1 MTERL
6 EKLRP
11 DRDLQCYFERPSAI
25 AALSN
30 ASATGFR
37 ISGCWRQQFDWAVV
51 EWNRDN
57 VFEHPAFRN
66 LPDGDLSGLELTYDE
81 ARTNCMPVD
90 SDLYPTVE
98 WPYLRI
104 WIEGAAMP
112 RLVRLRDYASPIE
125 GDYAAATAEL
135 ELQGTPSGGD
145 YIGIV
150 WGTEQYNY
158 WVAGWDTL
166 KAAVAGLAGAI
177 NAGSTSVRA
186 AASGTRLILTA
197 TAAGAN
203 WNRVG
208 VYGFVSGARTE
219 SWGPWHAQFSGGAS
233 PTKWRV
239 HLSFSNLIDVDG
251 NAILATAVRKMRWTW
266 AADFQRGAFDR
277 SEFSVDVS
285 NWTVSGSNKTY
296 FVAGPGS
303 RRIED
308 DAPEVSYTG
317 EWSTAKGNFSGG
329 TIHWTESAGAGL
341 SCAYRASAEHS
352 LYLGTRWVYNGGQ
365 IRVSV
370 DGAPAVQMDLLVPG
384 EDVLARA
391 FLGSLAA
398 GSHTVAIEF
407 AGPAGGAFYFDFIEV
422 AIPTAAVRA
431 VESDDKVTLATDWD
445 TDHSISLAPE
455 RTAWMID
462 ALGFRGRQ
470 NHYVGAMWFY
480 ELVRAGHEYASAT
493 VEFEGSPVFGP
504 GEKTE
509 LTIGRTGNPN
519 GTLVLSHL
527 HYIGD
532 TAETVAKAL
541 ELEINRG
548 YMAVR
553 AAADGNVLR
562 LYSRSMGADGNS
574 VTISASTTTAG
585 FTVRASGS
593 TLAGGADGEWRTDL
607 HSVPRLNRAVRDWTR
622 SFLSALRARGIDAAA
637 ALSTELQHGDP
648 SLEAGVAQRGPAG
661 DAVWLN
667 TPALQTNF
675 SPASIA
681 FWREAFRDLAEI
693 MQDAGMQP
701 YLQFGECQWWY
712 FRDARS
718 GMPFYDEY
726 TKAAFASAYGTEM
739 AVITENTVPVAEY
752 PREAGFLP
760 ALIGN
765 FTDQVIAYVRQSF
778 PDCRFEVLYP
788 LDVNETEF
796 NTAINY
802 PEEDWTPE
810 VLDCLKTESFGF
822 TYGRNLDK
830 CRTSIVLPMVRGFPR
845 QKSAHLIGISDPT
858 APWMKEVRMAK
869 AEGVE
874 SIVLFAL
881 DQFCL
886 IGYPAPLP
894 EGSRRSSFQG

>member
-1 MTERL
+1 MGL

-25 AALSN
+25 AALSG
-30 ASATGFR
+30 ASATGFT
-37 ISGCWRQQFDWAVV
+37 ISGSWRQQFDWAVL

-81 ARTNCMPVD
+81 VRTNCMPMD

-104 WIEGAAMP
+104 WTEGVALP
-112 RLVRLRDYASPIE
+112 RLVRLRDYATPIE
-125 GDYAAATAEL
+125 GDYAGATAEL
-135 ELQGTPSGGD
+135 ELQGTPTGGD
-145 YIGIV
+145 YIGV
-150 WGTEQYNY
+150 TWGAEQYNY
-158 WVAGWDTL
+158 WVAGWDTIET
-166 KAAVAGLAGAI
+166 AVAGLAGAI
-177 NAGSTSVRA
+177 SAGSTSVQ
-186 AASGTRLILTA
+186 AASSGSRLILTA
-197 TAAGAN
+197 TETGAN
-203 WNRVG
+203 WNRAG

-219 SWGPWHAQFSGGAS
+219 SWGPWYAQFSGGAS
-233 PTKWRV
+233 PVKWRV
-239 HLSFSNLIDVDG
+239 HLNFGNLTDVDG
-251 NAILATAVRKMRWTW
+251 NAVPTTAVRKMRWTW
-266 AADFQRGAFDR
+266 AADFQRGAFER
-277 SEFSVDVS
+277 SDFSVQVS
-285 NWTVSGSNKTY
+285 NWAVSGTNTTY
-296 FVAGPGS
+296 VVAGPGS

-317 EWSTAKGNFSGG
+317 EWSTAQGNFSGG

-341 SCAYRASAEHS
+341 SCTYRASAAHS
-352 LYLGTRWVYNGGQ
+352 LYLGTRRAYNSGQ
-365 IRVSV
+365 ISVSV
-370 DGAPAVQMDLLVPG
+370 DGAAPVALELLIPG
-384 EDVLARA
+384 EDALVRA
-391 FLGSLAA
+391 PLGTLNA
-398 GSHTVAIEF
+398 GSHTVAVEF
-407 AGPAGGAFYFDFIEV
+407 TGLGGSAFYFDFLEI
-422 AIPTAAVRA
+422 AIPTAELRA
-431 VESDDKVTLATDWD
+431 VETDDKVTLATDWD
-445 TDHSISLAPE
+445 TDHSICLAPE
-455 RTAWMID
+455 RTAWTID

-493 VEFEGSPVFGP
+493 VEFEGAPVFGP

-509 LTIGRTGNPN
+509 LTIGRVGDPSS
-519 GTLVLSHL
+519 TLVVAHL

-532 TAETVAKAL
+532 TAETIAKAL

-553 AAADGNVLR
+553 AVAEGNVLR
-562 LYSRSMGADGNS
+562 VYSRSMGADGNN

-585 FTVRASGS
+585 FTVGVSGA
-593 TLAGGADGEWRTDL
+593 TLAGGVDGEWRTDL
-607 HSVPRLNRAVRDWTR
+607 QAVPRLNRAARDWTR
-622 SFLSALRARGIDAAA
+622 SFFSALRARGIDAAA
-637 ALSTELQHGDP
+637 ALSLELQHGDP
-648 SLEAGVAQRGPAG
+648 SVEAGIAQRGPAG

-681 FWREAFRDLAEI
+681 FWREAFRDLAQTMEE
-693 MQDAGMQP
+693 AGMQP

-726 TKAAFASAYGTEM
+726 TKAEFASAYGTEM
-739 AVITENTVPVAEY
+739 GVVTENTVPVAEY
-752 PREAGFLP
+752 PREAAFLP
-760 ALIGN
+760 TLIGN
-765 FTDQVIAYVRQSF
+765 FTNQVIAYVRQSF

-802 PEEDWTPE
+802 PAADWTPE
-810 VLDCLKTESFGF
+810 VLECLKTESFGF

-830 CRTSIVLPMVRGFPR
+830 CITSIRAPLVRNFPR
-845 QKSAHLIGISDPT
+845 HKSAHLIGISDPT
-858 APWMKEVRMAK
+858 APWMKEVRLAK

-874 SIVLFAL
+874 SVVLFAL
-881 DQFCL
+881 DQYCL

-894 EGSRRSSFQG
+894 ESSRSSSFQG